1 MEDTPGA
8 TFIGIGI
15 GGIIIA
21 VVFIVLAIIMG
32 IVIGV
37 STDQQAVQE
46 PDTSVPADLDIE
58 ATAEVTEAE
67 DVGESDAQIGA
78 GDETDEAEI
87 EEATAEVTEAA
98 AAGGVAVS
106 VTPSPTKE
114 TFDN

>member
-37 STDQQAVQE
+37 STDQAAVQE
-46 PDTSVPADLDIE
+46 SGTSVPVDLETE
-58 ATAEVTEAE
+58 ATVVEEAE
-67 DVGESDAQIGA
+67 AEAD
-78 GDETDEAEI
+78 TDD

-98 AAGGVAVS
+98 DVGAAVS
-106 VTPSPTKE
+106 VMPSPTKE